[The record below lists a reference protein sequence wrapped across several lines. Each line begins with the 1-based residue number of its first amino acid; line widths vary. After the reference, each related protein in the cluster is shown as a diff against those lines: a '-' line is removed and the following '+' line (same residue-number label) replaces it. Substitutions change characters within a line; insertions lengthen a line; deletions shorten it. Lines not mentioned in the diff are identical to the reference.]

1 MAVIWEPPLD
11 PEGRTWVGLAD
22 ELTREHF
29 APLAEELDREQR
41 YPWESV
47 ARLVE
52 SGLAGLFV
60 PRRYGGQGASFA
72 TTCAVIERIS
82 RGCASTGAILT
93 AYALGGTPLLL
104 AGSEEQKEKYL
115 GGMAA
120 GKAVSFAL
128 TEVGAGSD
136 AGRIRTTAERENGG
150 WRLRGEKIL
159 IGNGGASQYYVVFAL
174 TDPDAGARGITAFLV
189 DKDADGVVI
198 DRVEDKMGIRGTLT
212 SNLKLD
218 TRVDDTDVL
227 GELNRGMRLAMQ
239 TLNGGRISVAAQSVG
254 VGLAGYDVAAA
265 EAVRRHTFGAPI
277 IDNQGI
283 SFPLADVAT
292 ELTAAR
298 MLTVEAARA
307 HDRGDDVTVLGA
319 MAKLYASEAAHR
331 AVDVAVQVHG
341 GAGFCKPCPAER
353 LYRDQ
358 RILEIY
364 EGTSEIQRLV
374 IGRSVKAEAE
384 AAVAAGADARPST
397 AAPAGK
403 GRPR

>member
-1 MAVIWEPPLD
+1 MSVIWEPKLD
-11 PEGRTWVGLAD
+11 AEAQKWVDLAQQLSD
-22 ELTREHF
+22 DHF
-29 APLAEELDREQR
+29 APLSEELDREQR
-41 YPWESV
+41 YPWENV
-47 ARLVE
+47 EKLVE

-60 PRRYGGQGASFA
+60 AEEYGGQGASFA
-72 TTCAVIERIS
+72 ATCAVIETVS

-104 AGSEEQKEKYL
+104 AGTEEQKKKYL
-115 GGMAA
+115 GGLAA

-136 AGRIRTTAERENGG
+136 AARIRTTAVREGER
-150 WRLRGEKIL
+150 WRIRGEKIY

-174 TDPDAGARGITAFLV
+174 TDPEAGTRGITAFMV
-189 DKDADGVVI
+189 DKDAEGVVI
-198 DRVEDKMGIRGTLT
+198 DRLEDKMGIRGTQT

-218 TRVDDTDVL
+218 TLVDDADIL
-227 GELNRGMRLAMQ
+227 GDLNKGMRLAMQ

-254 VGLAGYDVAAA
+254 VGLSGYD
-265 EAVRRHTFGAPI
+265 EASREATVRETFGQAI

-292 ELTAAR
+292 QLTAAR
-298 MLTVEAARA
+298 MITTEAATA
-307 HDRGDDVTVLGA
+307 FDRGEDVAVLGA
-319 MAKLYASEAAHR
+319 MAKLYASEAAHKS
-331 AVDVAVQVHG
+331 VDVAVQVFG
-341 GAGFCKPCPAER
+341 GDGYCKPTRAER

-374 IGRSVKAEAE
+374 LGRFIKAEA
-384 AAVAAGADARPST
+384 T
-397 AAPAGK
+397 AA
-403 GRPR
+403 R